1 MGQQPMVADR
11 DSLAEDM
18 DPKKGRDHPCPG
30 EEIRVQGQQ
39 GQDMHN
45 DDRAYINPMDRVR
58 FDGNWYVDLQF
69 NAPLAWNDGDGAA
82 P

>member
-1 MGQQPMVADR
+1 
-11 DSLAEDM
+11 
-18 DPKKGRDHPCPG
+18 
-30 EEIRVQGQQ
+30 
-39 GQDMHN
+39 MHN

-69 NAPLAWNDGDGAA
+69 NAPLAWNDGNGAA